1 MIVAVFGLI
10 SFVLGAAMVW
20 ATVFLQGK
28 VARIPSGPPVSKDD
42 ENAEWNQRLKK
53 QLDNLLAYDGSER
66 GQQEI
71 E

>member
-1 MIVAVFGLI
+1 MMVAVFCLI
-10 SFVLGAAMVW
+10 SFVLGAGAVL
-20 ATVFLQGK
+20 ATLLLGERTAQ
-28 VARIPSGPPVSKDD
+28 RPSPMLGRQETES
-42 ENAEWNQRLKK
+42 EGWSGRLKK